1 MTQDKLYIF
10 KETVLTA
17 DRNIM
22 FSKKGRKDFAL
33 RLSKTCGLWEPNVL
47 SFVEEMAGLNFHILE
62 DRNIF
67 IQFAEVGL

>member
-1 MTQDKLYIF
+1 MTDNKLLVF
-10 KETVLTA
+10 KNLVLTV
-17 DRNIM
+17 DRNTM
-22 FSKKGRKDFAL
+22 FSRRARKDFAL
-33 RLSKTCGLWEPNVL
+33 QLSKTCGLWEPNVL